1 MRIKLGPLLRVNGRV
16 TPTMRR
22 ALVAFWVSAL
32 LLLWFLNSMGWL
44 PNPIEVLPT
53 PREIALAVR
62 DMHWNNALVRN
73 LFASV
78 KLNVYG
84 ILLSTAISLP
94 VAYLTV
100 LPAFRPLTMGVAIAR
115 YLPIA
120 GFTIIFM
127 ILFGVG
133 FELKLALLTAG
144 MSFFLVTSLISVVQA
159 IPRSA
164 YDHARV
170 LGYNDLQVFRAVVA
184 RGTAHNVL
192 EIIGQNSAIGWGMI
206 IFIEMIQRSEGI
218 GMLMSDFFK
227 VFNLPKSYGCLLI
240 IGLVAFT
247 QDYLFQLAKR
257 VIFPFSVL
265 EDRG

>member
-1 MRIKLGPLLRVNGRV
+1 VI
-16 TPTMRR
+16 
-22 ALVAFWVSAL
+22 AFWIITVL
-32 LLLWFLNSMGWL
+32 GLWFLNSMGWL

-53 PREIALAVR
+53 PREIANALN
-62 DMHWNNALVRN
+62 DMHWNNALVLN
-73 LFASV
+73 LIASM

-84 ILLSTAISLP
+84 ILLATAISLP
-94 VAYLTV
+94 IAYLTV
-100 LPAFRPLTMGVAIAR
+100 LPAFRPLTMGVAVAR

-133 FELKLALLTAG
+133 FGLKLALLTAG

-170 LGYNDLQVFRAVVA
+170 LGYNDWQLFRAVVA

-206 IFIEMIQRSEGI
+206 VFIEMIQRTEGI

-227 VFNLPKSYGCLLI
+227 VFNLPKSYACLLI
-240 IGLVAFT
+240 IGVVAFA
-247 QDYLFQLAKR
+247 QDYLFQLAR
-257 VIFPFSVL
+257 RFLFPYSVL